1 MDHHPT
7 RWRKVSGRRPA
18 MGDQALVAALRCQD
32 EGALREFFLRFRP
45 ALLVTARRLGV
56 DPGEV
61 ESVVDDCLADV
72 AVHLIASDAPAP
84 RSLPAYLAR
93 SVRNRVLNAARSR
106 GRAERHLGAE
116 MVELERVPVP
126 SPSEVPP
133 LSPSLQRLADA
144 LAALLDDEERLL
156 AVWMSHC
163 VPQAEIAA
171 WLGLGGKA
179 AAKRME
185 RLRERLQ
192 RAALY
197 YIDAAGGDERREL
210 LTFLGRAS
218 LAPGPAARLAA
229 MRSAAEDP
237 NP

>member
-1 MDHHPT
+1 
-7 RWRKVSGRRPA
+7 
-18 MGDQALVAALRCQD
+18 
-32 EGALREFFLRFRP
+32 
-45 ALLVTARRLGV
+45 
-56 DPGEV
+56 
-61 ESVVDDCLADV
+61 
-72 AVHLIASDAPAP
+72 
-84 RSLPAYLAR
+84 
-93 SVRNRVLNAARSR
+93 
-106 GRAERHLGAE
+106 
-116 MVELERVPVP
+116 
-126 SPSEVPP
+126 
-133 LSPSLQRLADA
+133 
-144 LAALLDDEERLL
+144 
-156 AVWMSHC
+156 MSHC